1 MVSELSVKYL
11 LIFKNSRISALFVV
25 FRPDG
30 KELAVATLDG
40 QISFWDQER

>member
-1 MVSELSVKYL
+1 MNE
-11 LIFKNSRISALFVV
+11 IFFVYGCIVFSFSALFVV